1 VIKFIVAAIWICGVT
16 IGSMI
21 YAFSGAEKAGEVE
34 AAPATLFGG
43 IDYVKTD
50 ILSVP
55 IVRDAAVQGY
65 FIARFVYT
73 AEQKRLAQLTV
84 PAESML
90 IDEVFTYLYS
100 NPMIDFTD
108 ASNID
113 IDGFRTGLRDAM
125 NKRIGEDLVK
135 DVMIEQIDYL
145 SKQEIRDNAMRRR
158 AGQKVPSLDRGHQ
171 KLDIPEEK
179 KDGGHGEKPAAH

>member
-21 YAFSGAEKAGEVE
+21 YAFSGAQKDGAAGEE
-34 AAPATLFGG
+34 AAATYFGG
-43 IDYVKTD
+43 LDYVKTD
-50 ILSVP
+50 VLSVP

-73 AEQKRLAQLTV
+73 AEQKRLAAMTV

-90 IDEVFTYLYS
+90 IDEAFTYLYS
-100 NPMIDFTD
+100 NPIFNFSGDG
-108 ASNID
+108 SPVD
-113 IDGFRTGLRDAM
+113 IEAFRVGLRDAM
-125 NKRIGEDLVK
+125 NKRLGEDLIKEVL
-135 DVMIEQIDYL
+135 IEQVDYL

-158 AGQKVPSLDRGHQ
+158 SGQRTGGPDSAGAKPLASEAITGA
-171 KLDIPEEK
+171 EK
-179 KDGGHGEKPAAH
+179 AVAH